1 MNNEKKRLISSLILP
16 TVLIIIIWLIKLG
29 EFIMNTNFGFLGIY
43 PLKVE
48 GLAGILFSPLIHSD
62 LNHLYANTI
71 PLFLLSTALFYFYR
85 EIGFKILMLIYF
97 TTNFW
102 VWIVAREA
110 WHIGASGLIY
120 GLFSFIF
127 ISGIIRK
134 NNRLM
139 ALSMFIIFLYGGL
152 IWGIFPNNIQREISW
167 ESHLMGLISGI
178 VYAIYYKN
186 EGPQKTVYQWE
197 EDDNEEDD
205 DKFYLNYSEEENL
218 NDSDKNTENK

>member
-16 TVLIIIIWLIKLG
+16 SVLIIVIWLIKLG
-29 EFIMNTNFGFLGIY
+29 EFIMHTDFGFWGIY
-43 PLKVE
+43 PLKIE

-178 VYAIYYKN
+178 VFAVYYKN

-197 EDDNEEDD
+197 EDDNEDDD
-205 DKFYLNYSEEENL
+205 DKFYMNYTEEENPDDT
-218 NDSDKNTENK
+218 NKNTENK